1 MASAL
6 AKLRKQAQKEAA
18 ARRPLSTQPPQQRPP
33 SAVQAPQPSKKV
45 DAMKRIESENDA
57 NINTVFGSLV
67 SDVPITDRGSIAV
80 NPDAPMV
87 LEAAHKW
94 GLLRIHAETMVREQ
108 NRYGASNPSVV
119 HFPSIVPK
127 GASNTDETAYKRGY
141 VLWYLCGRP
150 TTPKT
155 PGDVEG
161 QLTELVEFTK
171 TSTNPQGSAAPRFQT
186 PTTRKQLNEYASAA
200 FAIHKAAEE
209 RRRLAEARS
218 SAGERIAGKRPLA
231 SVDAVDGKR
240 SNSSGAGSS
249 SSSSSD
255 DRVVAQK
262 PSGPRLAPSMASPP
276 SAPKMHPEA
285 KLDDVLLQFLKEP
298 NDYYT
303 FSASRLR
310 AIEDT
315 IQRYLVKDSI
325 FGVVKRNEKSSI
337 TDFREIVFSPME
349 NVFVGGTRLYNVLD
363 SHFNLDSVSN
373 WANAFASLNL
383 VLEGKGT
390 YNSVWRLKR
399 NDAGTGPAS
408 ATELSK
414 FFPQQ
419 VVDALVADSHVL
431 RVPMPDSWE
440 SFENVK
446 QEMVNVCEA
455 ALHQFGPRIA
465 AMWVGRRSHPVDRV
479 SGREEAQ
486 FKLFMV
492 LERGRDVHK
501 RLHHL
506 TRIKAERSIWLRYLK
521 SLRRCIWRYSANRC
535 LPLDGKLGNFV
546 DTFPDKMTGNSDEG
560 RVNAIDMDGTYYR
573 RVRRQ
578 TAEEGTLD
586 NPASPNMAQGWK
598 LVWLYNILFASCNL
612 RMILDNAT
620 YFNLWWNDLRGP
632 ISAVMTD
639 ARLLHGV
646 PTGSRDAEYM
656 RVRDFLVK
664 CLWSGAFKWSRIPDD
679 PPMEDTAEALAKTAR
694 DLVMHYF
701 HDYPYREAKRRL
713 IDTAIEVR
721 RKRHELRQAK
731 AAGATDAEVR
741 VRESGIEQSRVHRN
755 QQWAAWYG
763 GEFRT
768 TLLPMIRMFTS
779 RLVGPNDIG
788 TPVPM
793 VQVMWEYC
801 KATDADLYPLIEG
814 RHAPGVIN
822 GPRIQWPRVR
832 RWEECTEA
840 WLNDTEWEHE
850 PTARAAL
857 GFA

>member
-1 MASAL
+1 MSSVL
-6 AKLRKQAQKEAA
+6 AKLKKQAKKESAA
-18 ARRPLSTQPPQQRPP
+18 QRPLSTQPSQRPP
-33 SAVQAPQPSKKV
+33 SAVQGPPPSKKV
-45 DAMKRIESENDA
+45 DAMKKIESENDA

-67 SDVPITDRGSIAV
+67 GKVPISERGSLTV
-80 NPDAPMV
+80 NPDTPTI

-94 GLLRIHAETMVREQ
+94 GLLRIRAETMVREQ

-127 GASNTDETAYKRGY
+127 GASNTDEIAYKRGY

-150 TTPKT
+150 TTPRS

-231 SVDAVDGKR
+231 SVEAVDGKR
-240 SNSSGAGSS
+240 SSSGAG
-249 SSSSSD
+249 SSSSD

-262 PSGPRLAPSMASPP
+262 PSVPRSVQSMASPP
-276 SAPKMHPEA
+276 SSMPKMHPEA
-285 KLDDVLLQFLKEP
+285 GLDSVFLQFLKEP
-298 NDYYT
+298 NDHYT
-303 FSASRLR
+303 FPASRLR
-310 AIEDT
+310 SIEKT
-315 IQRYLVKDSI
+315 ILTHLAKDSI
-325 FGVVKRNEKSSI
+325 FGVVKRDEKSTI
-337 TDFREIVFSPME
+337 TEFREIVFQPME
-349 NVFVGGTRLYNVLD
+349 GVFVKGERLYNVLD
-363 SHFNLDSVSN
+363 NHFNLDSVSS
-373 WANAFASLNL
+373 WASAFASLNL

-390 YNSVWRLKR
+390 YNSVWRLRR
-399 NDAGTGPAS
+399 NEAGTGPAS

-414 FFPQQ
+414 FFPRE
-419 VVDALVADSHVL
+419 VVDALKADSHVL
-431 RVPMPDSWE
+431 RVPMPDEWE
-440 SFENVK
+440 SFDNVK

-465 AMWVGRRSHPVDRV
+465 AMWVGRRSHPVDRF

-506 TRIKAERSIWLRYLK
+506 TRIKAERSIWMRYLK

-535 LPLDGKLGNFV
+535 IPLDGKLGNFV

-578 TAEEGTLD
+578 SAEEGTLD

-598 LVWLYNILFASCNL
+598 LVWLYNILFVSCNL
-612 RMILDNAT
+612 RMILDSTT
-620 YFNLWWNDLRGP
+620 YFNLWWNDLKGP
-632 ISAVMTD
+632 ISAVMID
-639 ARLLHGV
+639 ARLLHGT
-646 PTGSRDAEYM
+646 PTASLDSEYM
-656 RVRDFLVK
+656 RARDFLVK
-664 CLWSGAFKWSRIPDD
+664 CLWKGTFKWSRIPDD

-701 HDYPYREAKRRL
+701 HDYPYKEAKRRL
-713 IDTAIEVR
+713 IDTAIDVR
-721 RKRHELRQAK
+721 KKRHELRQAK

-741 VRESGIEQSRVHRN
+741 VRESGIEQSRTHRN
-755 QQWAAWYG
+755 QQWASWYG

-768 TLLPMIRMFTS
+768 TFLPMIRMFTS
-779 RLVGPNDIG
+779 RLVVPGDIG

-793 VQVMWEYC
+793 VQVLWEYS
-801 KATDADLYPLIEG
+801 KATDSDLYPFIEG

-822 GPRIQWPRVR
+822 GPKIQWPRVR